1 MRSLV
6 ILFAFL
12 SVLMPVAARQPVLR
26 IAHADKCAMPAHAHR
41 YSDVRMVRA
50 EVKEVDK
57 CGFSFI
63 DTEENTFGA
72 DHYLQFSDDFAL
84 SQMEPAH
91 EGATE
96 LHIVKRLRKDV
107 KPGLRGIAYYC
118 QQCKLVFSLRAES

>member
-1 MRSLV
+1 MRSSV

-12 SVLMPVAARQPVLR
+12 TVTMSAVASQLVPRLR
-26 IAHADKCAMPAHAHR
+26 HASKCPAPAHLHH
-41 YSDVRMVRA
+41 YSDVRMVRV
-50 EVKEVDK
+50 EVKNVDE

-63 DTEENTFGA
+63 DTEENTYGA
-72 DHYLQFSDDFAL
+72 DHYLQFSNDFAL

-96 LHIVKRLRKDV
+96 FHIVKLSRKSV

-118 QQCKLVFSLRAES
+118 QKCKLVFSLRAET